1 MHTNMKITVDN
12 EGNTGCVQ
20 EQFNAYFPYLKLEF
34 YDLHEA
40 MVKST
45 AVKPFMDPRYKLR
58 DSRKSIKGGEIIVDG
73 EMTVAQLERKVY
85 ETFGIHA
92 EVLRKSGNIWLE
104 TTLTSEWTLHQ
115 QNVMG
120 ETIS

>member
-1 MHTNMKITVDN
+1 MKITVN
-12 EGNTGCVQ
+12 KEGNIGSVQ
-20 EQFNAYFPYLKLEF
+20 DQFNAYFPYLKLEF
-34 YDLHEA
+34 YGLHDA
-40 MVKST
+40 MVKSA
-45 AVKPFMDPRYKLR
+45 AVKPFMDPRYKLN
-58 DSRKSIKGGEIIVDG
+58 DTRKSVKGGEIAVDDG
-73 EMTVAQLERKVY
+73 MTVAQLERKVY